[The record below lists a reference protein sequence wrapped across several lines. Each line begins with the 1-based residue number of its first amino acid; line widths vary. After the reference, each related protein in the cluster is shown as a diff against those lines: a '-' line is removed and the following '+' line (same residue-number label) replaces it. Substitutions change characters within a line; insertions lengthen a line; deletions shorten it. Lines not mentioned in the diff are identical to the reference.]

1 MGSRS
6 AQSRNKS
13 RNRRGLARIALAAAA
28 ALVMASAP
36 GGAHA
41 QAPFRIGVVEDMSG
55 VYAGNGGPNM
65 VLATQ
70 MAVEDFGGKVLG
82 RPIEVLVVDHQN
94 KPDVGSSLARQLV
107 DEKKTS
113 MLVLGGA
120 SSVGLAVQSYAKERK
135 VTTLVTGGYAS
146 QFSGPNCSPYGS
158 QWVPSTGEL
167 ANAVVR
173 GVVQDGGK
181 KWFFITAD
189 YVFGNGLASDA
200 SKAVRDAGGSV
211 VGEIKH
217 PLGTTDMSSPL
228 LQAQSAGA
236 DVIGLANAGPDLVN
250 TIKQAREFGIAKPLV
265 SFLVFANNTVAMGLE
280 TAQGLRFPVSFYWDA
295 NDDTRAWANRFMA
308 RNGKQVPTMGHAA
321 AYVSTTH
328 YLQAVAKA
336 GTDDAAAVDRAMKE
350 MPITGNMLGN
360 AHMLANGRVV
370 MDMLLV
376 EVKTPKQS
384 KGPADIYNVL
394 ATLPGDSAF
403 TPAAQSGCPLTA
415 G

>member
-1 MGSRS
+1 MGNRN
-6 AQSRNKS
+6 AQPRKKAGT
-13 RNRRGLARIALAAAA
+13 GLAVAAMLALAA
-28 ALVMASAP
+28 VP
-36 GGAHA
+36 GGAQA
-41 QAPFRIGVVEDMSG
+41 QAPFRIGVVEDLSG
-55 VYAGNGGPNM
+55 VYSGNGGPNM

-82 RPIEVLVVDHQN
+82 RPIEVLSVDHQN
-94 KPDVGSSLARQLV
+94 KPDVGSTLARQLV
-107 DEKKTS
+107 DEKKAS
-113 MLVLGGA
+113 VLVLGGA
-120 SSVGLAVQSYAKERK
+120 SSVGLAVQGYAKDRK

-146 QFSGPNCSPYGS
+146 QFSGANCSPYGS

-173 GVVQDGGK
+173 GVVQGGGK
-181 KWFFITAD
+181 AWFFITAD

-200 SKAVRDAGGSV
+200 SKAVREAGGSV

-228 LQAQSAGA
+228 LQAQSSGA

-250 TIKQAREFGIAKPLV
+250 TIKQAREFGISKPLV
-265 SFLVFANNTVAMGLE
+265 SFLVFANNTVAMGLD
-280 TAQGLRFPVSFYWDA
+280 TAQGIRFPVSFYWDA

-308 RNGKQVPTMGHAA
+308 RNGKQIPTMGHAA

-336 GTDDAAAVDRAMKE
+336 GTDDAAAVDTAMKE

-360 AHMLANGRVV
+360 AHILANGRVT

-394 ATLPGDSAF
+394 GTLPGASLF
-403 TPAAQSGCPLTA
+403 KPAAQSGCPFTA

>member
-1 MGSRS
+1 MRTSDARW
-6 AQSRNKS
+6 
-13 RNRRGLARIALAAAA
+13 RNRAGIGLAVAAVL
-28 ALVMASAP
+28 ALVVWP
-36 GGAHA
+36 GAAHA
-41 QAPFRIGVVEDMSG
+41 QAPFRIGVVEDLSG
-55 VYAGNGGPNM
+55 MYSGNGGPNM

-82 RPIEVLVVDHQN
+82 RPIEVLAVDHQN
-94 KPDVGSSLARQLV
+94 KPDLGSTLARQLV
-107 DEKKTS
+107 DEKKAS

-120 SSVGLAVQSYAKERK
+120 SSVGLAVQGYARDRK
-135 VTTLVTGGYAS
+135 VTTVVTGGYAS

-158 QWVPSTGEL
+158 QWVPSTSEL

-173 GVVQDGGK
+173 GVVQGGGK

-189 YVFGNGLASDA
+189 YVFGNGLAADA
-200 SKAVRDAGGSV
+200 GKAVREAGGSV

-228 LQAQSAGA
+228 LQAQSSGA

-250 TIKQAREFGIAKPLV
+250 TIKQAREFGVDKPLV

-280 TAQGLRFPVSFYWDA
+280 TAQGIRFPVSFYWDA
-295 NDDTRAWANRFMA
+295 NDDSRAWANRFMA

-336 GTDDAAAVDRAMKE
+336 GTDDAVAVDKAMKE
-350 MPITGNMLGN
+350 LPIKGNMLGN
-360 AHMLANGRVV
+360 AHILANGRVV

-376 EVKTPKQS
+376 EVKSPKQS
-384 KGPADIYNVL
+384 KGPADIYTVL
-394 ATLPGDSAF
+394 GTLPGDSLF
-403 TPAAQSGCPLTA
+403 TPAAQSGCPMTA